1 MASKGART
9 RVVTRVPDEV
19 AEALE
24 EGRKNAGVESL
35 SQYVADLLAY
45 CTGNAALARELSP
58 NQEKLMSQE
67 VSDVC
72 VEEPIT
78 TYTSQ
83 TEREKPPAMR
93 G

>member
-1 MASKGART
+1 MGAANWHKMRGRREINMGMASKGART

-67 VSDVC
+67 VLMS
-72 VEEPIT
+72 
-78 TYTSQ
+78 
-83 TEREKPPAMR
+83 A
-93 G
+93 